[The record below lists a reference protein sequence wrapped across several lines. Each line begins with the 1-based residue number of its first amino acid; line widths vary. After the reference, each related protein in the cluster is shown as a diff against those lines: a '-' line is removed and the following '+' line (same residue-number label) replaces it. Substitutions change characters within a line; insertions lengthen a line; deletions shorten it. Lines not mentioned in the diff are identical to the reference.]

1 MAVVLAEGNDSYF
14 IINGVPYQRG
24 SIVPLF
30 EADLLEES
38 RNPAVDYEG
47 YVSFRREVAFKN
59 NMIGNYHYSSYT
71 NAATG
76 LPFADFNELLAW
88 IGDNCFLGTAGG
100 GGTTG
105 LAYTKTFYIKA
116 VPVAPNEKA
125 PGATFSDAW
134 LDGATPTLMLI
145 NNADYT
151 GAQIT
156 YNDGTDSIG
165 PTGSEFVDGDT
176 VVIFKS

>member
-1 MAVVLAEGNDSYF
+1 MPVLAAGDDSYF
-14 IINGVPYQRG
+14 IIDGVPYQRG
-24 SIVPLF
+24 SIVVLF

-38 RNPAVDYEG
+38 RNPAADYEG
-47 YVSFRREVAFKN
+47 YVSFRRENAFKN
-59 NMIGNYHYSSYT
+59 NMIGNYHYSSYI

-76 LPFADFNELLAW
+76 LAFADFNALVTW

-100 GGTTG
+100 GGTAG

-125 PGATFSDAW
+125 PGDTFSDAW
-134 LDGATPTLMLI
+134 LDNATPTVLLI
-145 NNADYT
+145 NNAPHT

-156 YNDGTDSIG
+156 YDDGTDSIG
-165 PTGSEFVDGDT
+165 PTGSTMVDGDT